1 MKNEI
6 KILVID
12 DDEEDFIIARDLFS
26 EIDRKKYLVD
36 WASSYKEGI
45 KNISEK
51 NHHVYLV
58 DYRLGADDGLELI
71 SEVLANGCETPLI
84 LLTGQSDIEIDIQA
98 MKVGASDYLVK
109 GSISAVQLERAIR
122 YSIEQAKNLQ
132 HIKQLNAGLEHKVK
146 ERTLEL
152 TAALEREKTMNEMKS
167 RFVSFASHEFR
178 TPLSSILS
186 SASLIAQYKETE
198 QDEKRMKHVERIS
211 SSVRNLTEILNDFL
225 SLAKLES
232 GVVEADSSKF
242 NLPELLIGVVEEMD
256 GMVGKK
262 NQKIKYYHE
271 GEETIEQ
278 SNKLLKNILL
288 NLLSNASKYSP
299 EEKNIELTSSVINN
313 RVTINVKD
321 NGIGIPEED
330 QKKLF
335 TEFFRAGNVG
345 SIEGTGLGLNIIKK
359 YVELLNGTIS
369 FVSKSTEGTTFTV
382 EFPQNVHSSIN

>member
-152 TAALEREKTMNEMKS
+152 TAALEREK
-167 RFVSFASHEFR
+167 
-178 TPLSSILS
+178 I
-186 SASLIAQYKETE
+186 
-198 QDEKRMKHVERIS
+198 
-211 SSVRNLTEILNDFL
+211 
-225 SLAKLES
+225 
-232 GVVEADSSKF
+232 
-242 NLPELLIGVVEEMD
+242 
-256 GMVGKK
+256 
-262 NQKIKYYHE
+262 
-271 GEETIEQ
+271 
-278 SNKLLKNILL
+278 
-288 NLLSNASKYSP
+288 
-299 EEKNIELTSSVINN
+299 
-313 RVTINVKD
+313 
-321 NGIGIPEED
+321 
-330 QKKLF
+330 
-335 TEFFRAGNVG
+335 
-345 SIEGTGLGLNIIKK
+345 
-359 YVELLNGTIS
+359 
-369 FVSKSTEGTTFTV
+369 
-382 EFPQNVHSSIN
+382 